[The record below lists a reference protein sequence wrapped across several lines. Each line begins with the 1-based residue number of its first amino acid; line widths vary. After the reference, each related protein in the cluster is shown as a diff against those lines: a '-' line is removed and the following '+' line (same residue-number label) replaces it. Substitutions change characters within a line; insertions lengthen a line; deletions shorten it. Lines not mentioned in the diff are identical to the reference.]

1 MAVGALVIGYY
12 LTYWA
17 GVRWRLRKI

>member
-1 MAVGALVIGYY
+1 MLNM

-17 GVRWRLRKI
+17 EA

>member
-1 MAVGALVIGYY
+1 M

-17 GVRWRLRKI
+17 GVK

>member
-1 MAVGALVIGYY
+1 VQENCCNLTV

-17 GVRWRLRKI
+17 L

>member
-1 MAVGALVIGYY
+1 

-17 GVRWRLRKI
+17 L